1 MGGMDL
7 NIAQQDQDV
16 VVSKKS
22 AFFKWVPI
30 AFVVFFLLLITHRVY
45 AQTEYLDALFYLAAA
60 CAYLMIEIRIEVSS
74 DAITQSIIFAGLSA
88 LTRTKTIA
96 FADITLVST
105 LNRIYSIES
114 NAELIFLSRDL
125 YRNSAAL
132 TAKLQQHIP
141 LDKFIERR
149 PYPAFYYIDKR
160 PKQILFFT
168 AVLGTV
174 TLVAAHGLLVNKH
187 AMSDSIMDYVLLTA
201 LIVLP
206 LTYLWVKGER
216 KPAPVRT
223 SLLTAIPPTI
233 ALACFLFIVNHLLS
247 ERIGTQTAA
256 EFIYAD
262 AQYGCQSWRPVDS
275 VAIKLHREDGSA
287 QVCGDWEK
295 GYTPAL
301 TLGATYRINIVRG
314 FFNDIS
320 FPVDAFKHAV
330 LTKAAPPTAPL
341 IAPTKLLDPLTR

>member
-1 MGGMDL
+1 MGRMDL
-7 NIAQQDQDV
+7 NIAPQDQDV

-22 AFFKWVPI
+22 TLFKWMPI
-30 AFVVFFLLLITHRVY
+30 ALVVFFLLLITHRVY
-45 AQTEYLDALFYLAAA
+45 AQTDYLDAFFYLAAA
-60 CAYLMIEIRIEVSS
+60 CVYLMIEIRIEISS
-74 DAITQSIIFAGLSA
+74 HAITQSIIFAGLSA

-125 YRNSAAL
+125 YRNSADL

-141 LDKFIERR
+141 EDKFEVR
-149 PYPAFYYIDKR
+149 PFYYIDKR

-168 AVLGTV
+168 AVLGAV
-174 TLVAAHGLLVNKH
+174 TMVAAHGLLVNKH

-223 SLLTAIPPTI
+223 SLLTAIPLTF

-247 ERIGTQTAA
+247 EQIGTRTAA

-275 VAIKLHREDGSA
+275 VAIKLHRDDGSA

-320 FPVDAFKHAV
+320 FPVDAFKNAE
-330 LTKAAPPTAPL
+330 LTKAAPPTEPL
-341 IAPTKLLDPLTR
+341 LAPTKQVDPVSR